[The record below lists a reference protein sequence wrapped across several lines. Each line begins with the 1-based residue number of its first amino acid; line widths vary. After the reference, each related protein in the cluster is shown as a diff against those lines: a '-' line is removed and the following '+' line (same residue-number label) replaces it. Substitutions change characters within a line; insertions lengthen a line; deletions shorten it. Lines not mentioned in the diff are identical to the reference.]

1 MPTRTAGTARPTTSP
16 TVPRGLVWGNEG
28 ILIGEVD
35 TGDAG
40 GTVGGGK
47 VLVGAAAMAEK
58 VFAPASRRLV

>member
-1 MPTRTAGTARPTTSP
+1 
-16 TVPRGLVWGNEG
+16 LVWGNEG